1 MTPSDPFSAT
11 CEPWPVGQNST
22 GNEYPE
28 NVCQSCGYS
37 VLRQSVNWYVVPA
50 PSEWM
55 TGMIGIEGRAWPLLS
70 AVISEIIPVRDL
82 VGENL
87 GESQARKA

>member
-1 MTPSDPFSAT
+1 M
-11 CEPWPVGQNST
+11 GQNST

-37 VLRQSVNWYVVPA
+37 VLSQSVNWNVVPA

-55 TGMIGIEGRAWPLLS
+55 TGMIGMEGRAWPLLS
-70 AVISEIIPVRDL
+70 AVISGSSQLVIWSVKILARVRP
-82 VGENL
+82 ERRRF
-87 GESQARKA
+87 ST